1 MAPGLAN
8 VNSQTVGD
16 LDFVA
21 SRIVYVVDCD
31 APGRAKRAELLE
43 LGTPRERVLLLAQGR
58 SEITL
63 EDLLKKNLYV
73 AAVNRELELRGRAT
87 IPIGKVPDLRRKHA
101 VEQWAEK
108 SLARGKEDAP
118 SERAVAHHLL
128 QAVWDARLRGE
139 GLQLLDPKRK
149 NLVARL
155 YGRVEALLD
164 SPSYASIEKDDVA

>member
-1 MAPGLAN
+1 M
-8 VNSQTVGD
+8 
-16 LDFVA
+16 
-21 SRIVYVVDCD
+21 
-31 APGRAKRAELLE
+31 
-43 LGTPRERVLLLAQGR
+43 LLLAQGR

-73 AAVNRELELRGRAT
+73 AAVNRELLSSEGERQSLSGRC
-87 IPIGKVPDLRRKHA
+87 PICAESTLSSNGRRKA
-101 VEQWAEK
+101 
-108 SLARGKEDAP
+108 SRGEKEDAP

-139 GLQLLDPKRK
+139 GLQLLVPKRK